1 MRQYPLIAW
10 TGRSDFIPPDLSGIA
25 KQNPQGQ
32 LMVTPER
39 ISKAESGRLFAD
51 LLADLGKGK
60 W

>member
-1 MRQYPLIAW
+1 MRQQPVIAW
-10 TGRSDFIPPDLSGIA
+10 TGGGNYIPPDLSGIA

-32 LMVTPER
+32 LKITPKP
-39 ISKAESGRLFAD
+39 IPKSDAARLFAD